1 MAGKPPYPRYVD
13 IVEVR
18 KGTQGATEIWYEL
31 RADHPRPNTLISE
44 HPTHQEALDAKRRY
58 EDEKKE

>member
-1 MAGKPPYPRYVD
+1 M
-13 IVEVR
+13 R

-44 HPTHQEALDAKRRY
+44 HPTHQEAVDAKRRY

>member
-1 MAGKPPYPRYVD
+1 MAGKPPYPRHAD

-44 HPTHQEALDAKRRY
+44 HPTHR
-58 EDEKKE
+58 